1 MKVGIIEIGKGVR
14 ALALLGGVS
23 VLVCTWQAGA
33 RADSAAARMSE
44 LGPEAQQ
51 LARDVGTWN
60 VVATFRPTPDAKPM
74 VTKGLVAQRTLIG
87 LYLQE
92 IMRPPPG
99 SEVPDFQR
107 IEYLTYSRV
116 EGRWQYVS
124 LDTRFPVGIM
134 PAWSFGKETNGK
146 LTLQFEPIAFVGLGQ
161 EVEGKMVRSTFV
173 ITRNGTDRQLKQQY
187 WVQADGSGREW
198 LAVQYEYT
206 RKR

>member
-1 MKVGIIEIGKGVR
+1 MKVRIIEIGKGVR
-14 ALALLGGVS
+14 ALALVS
-23 VLVCTWQAGA
+23 ALVCTLQAGA
-33 RADSAAARMSE
+33 KADSAAARMSE

-92 IMRPPPG
+92 IIKPAPG

-146 LTLQFEPIAFVGLGQ
+146 LTLQFEPIAFVGLGP